1 MNDDP
6 RHARTR
12 TALGDALLRLLASAP
27 LDAITVASLCREA
40 GVHRTTFY
48 GHAAGVEEFAVE
60 FLTRDLDAV
69 ATVDPEQGGI
79 DLQRY
84 RTALVTI
91 LEHVAAERTLYRSLL
106 QSRWAGSLRAA
117 IDARLRGRFI
127 LALDVFAST
136 GAASVPARR
145 DEVAAFLSG
154 ALVGAIDVWSAGEDT
169 DARAGADRILA
180 LMPTWWPL
188 QPDEDPAR

>member
-12 TALGDALLRLLASAP
+12 TALGDALLRLLATAP

-48 GHAAGVEEFAVE
+48 GHATSVEEFAVE
-60 FLTRDLDAV
+60 FLTRDLDSV
-69 ATVDPEQGGI
+69 ATVDPAQAGL
-79 DLQRY
+79 DLQHY

-106 QSRWAGSLRAA
+106 QSRWSGALRAA
-117 IDARLRGRFI
+117 IDARLRGRFL
-127 LALDVFAST
+127 LALDVFATT
-136 GAASVPARR
+136 GAAAVPDER

-154 ALVGAIDVWSAGEDT
+154 ALVGAIDVWSGSDDT
-169 DARAGADRILA
+169 DAHAGADRILS
-180 LMPTWWPL
+180 LMPVWWPL
-188 QPDEDPAR
+188 HPDERSTD